1 MTLLLFLSCLI
12 FSCLTFSW
20 LKFWGEM
27 TDSKQVTKSTP
38 EGSCSPSQAPF
49 PASDSSGELPQKND
63 NNGPL
68 PETPNR
74 AEPASHRG
82 ADDTDQQR
90 TSGPPLRQNPPG
102 DPLSSDDTSPAPQ
115 ANATGTADP
124 KTPDTDGPSSPAK
137 PQGQRA
143 RPLSKKDEKQEHI
156 KRQLMTNFILGSFDD
171 NSSDEDP
178 SAGLFRESPRKGS
191 RASLGTL
198 SLEAALTAGEPE
210 NPVPTI
216 RPSMSGLH
224 LVKKGRELK
233 KVDLH
238 RDFTV
243 ASPAEFVTRFGGDRV
258 IEKVLIA
265 NNGIAAVKCMRSIRR
280 WAYEMF
286 RNERAIRFVV
296 MVTPEDLKA
305 NAEYI
310 KMADQYVPVPGGP
323 NNNNYANVELVVDI
337 AKRIP
342 VQAVWAGWGHA
353 SENPK
358 LPELLCKH
366 DIAFLGPPS
375 EAMWALGD
383 KIASTIVAQTLQVP
397 TLPWSGSGLI
407 IEWTEDNLQEGKRIS
422 VPEDIYDQGCV
433 KDVEEGLEVAEK
445 IGFPLMIKASEGG
458 GGKGIRKAESA
469 EDFPILFRQVQSEIP
484 GSPIFLMKLAQHA
497 RHLEV
502 QILAD
507 QYGNAVSLFGRDC
520 SIQRRH
526 QKIIEEAPATIA
538 TPAVFEFMEQCAVRL
553 AKTVGYVSA
562 GTVEYLYSPDG
573 SFHFLELNPRLQ
585 VEHPCTEMI
594 ADVNLPAAQLQ
605 IAMGVPLHRLKDIRL
620 LYGESPWGV
629 TPISFETPSNPPL
642 ARGHVIAARITS
654 ENPDEGFKPSSGTVQ
669 ELNFRSNKNVWG
681 YFSVAATG
689 GLHEFADSQFG
700 HCFSWGENREE
711 AISNMVVALKEL
723 SIRGDFRTTVEYLI
737 NLLETER
744 FQNND
749 IDTGWLDH
757 LIAEKVQAEK
767 PDIMLGVVCGALNVA
782 DVMFRTCMTD
792 FLHSLERGQV
802 LPAASLLNIVDVELI
817 YDGVKYILKVAR
829 QSLTMFVLIMNGCH
843 IEIDAHRLNDG
854 GLLLSYNGNSYTTYM
869 KEEVDSYRVTIG
881 NKTCVFEK
889 ENDPT
894 VLRSP
899 SAGKLIQYTVEDGGH
914 VEAGSSYAEMEVMK
928 MIMTLN
934 VQESGR
940 VKYIKRAGAV
950 LEAGCVV
957 AKLELDDPSKVRPAE
972 PFTGE
977 LPSQQTLP
985 IIGEKLHQVFHNVLE
1000 NLTNVM
1006 NGYCL
1011 PEPIFSTKLKEW
1023 VQKLMMTLRH
1033 PSLPLL
1039 ELQEIM
1045 TSVSGRI
1052 PAPVE
1057 KSVRRVMAQYAS
1069 NITSVLCQ
1077 FPSQQYRS
1085 GTRGYMKAV
1094 VLDLLRRYL
1103 RVEHHFQQA
1112 HYDKCVI
1119 NLREQLK
1126 PNMSQVLDCIFSHA
1140 QVAKKNQLVIMLID
1154 ELCGPDPSLS
1164 EELTSILNELTQL
1177 SKSEHCKVALRARQI
1192 LIASH
1197 LPSYELR
1204 HNQVE
1209 SIFLSAID
1217 MYGHQ
1222 FCPENLKKLI
1232 LSETTIFDVLP
1243 TFFYHANKVV
1253 CMASLEVYVRR
1264 GYIAYELNSLQHRQL
1279 PDGTCVVEFQF
1290 MLPSSHPNRMAV
1302 PISVT
1307 NPDLLRHSTELFM
1320 DSGFAPLC
1328 QRMGAMVAFRRFEDF
1343 TRNFDE
1349 VISCFANVPRE
1360 IPLFRKACAPLYS
1373 EEENKSLRE
1382 EPIHILNVAIQYADH
1397 LEDEELVP
1405 IFRTF
1410 VQSKKNI
1417 LVEYGLRRITFLIA
1431 QEKEFPKFFT
1441 FRARDEFAEDRI
1453 YRHLEPAL
1461 AFQLELSRM
1470 RSFDL
1475 TAVPCANHK
1484 MHLYLGAAK
1493 VKEGAE
1499 VTDHRFFIR
1508 AIIRHSDLITK
1519 EASFEYLQNEGERL
1533 LLEAM
1538 DELEVAFNNTSVRT
1552 DCNHIF
1558 LNFVPTVIMDPFK
1571 IEESVRSMVMRY
1583 GSRLWKLRV
1592 LQAEVKINIRQT
1604 TAGSAVPIRLFITN
1618 ESGYYLD
1625 ISLYKEVTDPRSGNI
1640 MFHSFGNKQG
1650 PQHGMLINT
1659 PYVTKDLLQAKRFQ
1673 AQSLGTTYVY
1683 DFPEMFRQAL
1693 LKLWGS
1699 ADKYPKDILTYTELV
1714 LDPQGQLVEVGM
1726 VAFKMR
1732 FKTREYPEGR
1742 DAIVISNDITF
1753 RIGSFGLEEDLLY
1766 LRASEMA
1773 RAEGIPKI
1781 YLAANSGACISLAE
1795 EIKHMFQVAWVD
1807 PGDPHKGFKYLYLTP
1822 QDYTR
1827 ISSLNSVHCKHIE
1840 EEGES
1845 RYVITDIIGKD
1856 RGLGVENLKGSGMI
1870 AGESSLAYEEIVTI
1884 SLVTCRALGI
1894 GAYLVRLGQ
1903 RVIQVENSHIIL
1915 TGASALN
1922 KVLGREV
1929 YTSNNQLGGVQIM
1942 HYNGVSH
1949 VTVPDDFEGVYT
1961 ILEWL
1966 SYMPKDNRSPVPI
1979 TTPSDPI
1986 DREIGFFPS
1995 RAPYDPRWLLAG
2007 RPHPTLKGS
2016 WQSGFF
2022 DHGSFKEIMAPWAQ
2036 TVVTGRA
2043 RLGGIPVGVIAVE
2056 TRTVEVVV
2064 PADPANLDSE
2074 AKIIQQAG
2082 QVWFPDSAY
2091 KTAQAIN
2098 DFNRERLPLIIFA
2111 NWRGFS
2117 GGMKDMYDQ
2126 VLKFGAY
2133 IVDSLRQYKQPVL
2146 IYIPPNGE
2154 LRGGSWVV
2162 VDSSINP
2169 LCIETYADKESRAS
2183 ILEPEG
2189 TVEIKFRKK
2198 DLIKTMR
2205 RIDPVYKKLV
2215 EQLGVSELSDKDRKD
2230 LEGQLKARE
2239 DLLLPIYHQVAVL
2252 FADLHDRAQGMLEKG
2267 VISDIVE
2274 WKTSRAFLY
2283 WRLRRLLLEDQVKQE
2298 ILQASS
2304 ELSHVHIQS
2313 MLRRWFV
2320 ETEGA
2325 VKAYL
2330 WDNNQMVVKWLEQH
2344 WQGGGG
2350 LRSTIR
2356 ENIKCL
2362 KRDSVLKAI
2371 RRLVQ
2376 DNPDVAV
2383 DCIVYLSQHISSA
2396 ERAEVIHLLSTMDS
2410 PAST

>member
-1 MTLLLFLSCLI
+1 MIGQKTLYSFFTPSPARKRRACSSEPAEQWNGVAAVAESGDAAASSAKKIRAGQEEPGTPPSSPLSPEQLVRIQRNKAAALLRLAARNVPVGFGESWKKHLSGEFGKPYFIKLMGFVAEERKHYTVYPPPQQVFTWTQMCDIRDVFSCSTPSSPSGRIRPILIKREVGSSSPMLSCPGSIRTRTALSSCSGALMLRRKAVPLI
-12 FSCLTFSW
+12 G
-20 LKFWGEM
+20 WGKM
-27 TDSKQVTKSTP
+27 TDCKQVIKSKLKV
-38 EGSCSPSQAPF
+38 SFIASQEPL
-49 PASDSSGELPQKND
+49 PASDSPREPLQENCSSSS
-63 NNGPL
+63 L
-68 PETPNR
+68 PETPDQ
-74 AEPASHRG
+74 AEPASHKG
-82 ADDTDQQR
+82 PKDACQQR
-90 TSGPPLRQNPPG
+90 TSQPPLQQNPQG
-102 DPLSSDDTSPAPQ
+102 NPLSSDDAFPARQ
-115 ANATGTADP
+115 ANGTGTEGLE
-124 KTPDTDGPSSPAK
+124 TPNTSGLSVLAR

-143 RPLSKKDEKQEHI
+143 RTLSKEDRKQAHI

-171 NSSDEDP
+171 NSSDED
-178 SAGLFRESPRKGS
+178 SGTGLFRESSRKGS

-198 SLEAALTAGEPE
+198 SLEAAQTAGETE
-210 NPVPTI
+210 TPVPTI

-224 LVKKGRELK
+224 LARRGREQK
-233 KVDLH
+233 KLDLH

-243 ASPAEFVTRFGGDRV
+243 ASPAEFVVRFGGDRV

-296 MVTPEDLKA
+296 LVTPEDLKA

-323 NNNNYANVELVVDI
+323 NNNNYANVELIVDI

-358 LPELLCKH
+358 LPELLHKH
-366 DIAFLGPPS
+366 EIAFLGPPS

-383 KIASTIVAQTLQVP
+383 KIASTIVAQTLQIP
-397 TLPWSGSGLI
+397 TLPWSGSGLTV
-407 IEWTEDNLQEGKRIS
+407 EWAEDSLQPGQRIS
-422 VPEDIYDQGCV
+422 VPEYIYNDGCV
-433 KDVEEGLEVAEK
+433 KDVDEGLEAAEK
-445 IGFPLMIKASEGG
+445 IGFPMMIKASEGG
-458 GGKGIRKAESA
+458 GGKGIRKAETA

-484 GSPIFLMKLAQHA
+484 GSPVFLMKLAQHA
-497 RHLEV
+497 HHLEV
-502 QILAD
+502 QLLAD

-538 TPAVFEFMEQCAVRL
+538 APAVFEIMEQCAVRL

-562 GTVEYLYSPDG
+562 GTVEYLYSQDG

-629 TPISFETPSNPPL
+629 TPISFETPSNPPI

-669 ELNFRSNKNVWG
+669 ELNFRSSKNVWG

-723 SIRGDFRTTVEYLI
+723 SIRGDFRTTVEYLT
-737 NLLETER
+737 NLLETES

-749 IDTGWLDH
+749 IDTSWLDN

-782 DVMFRTCMTD
+782 DSMFRTCMTD

-802 LPAASLLNIVDVELI
+802 LPADSLLNIVDVELI
-817 YDGVKYILKVAR
+817 YGGVKYILKVAR
-829 QSLTMFVLIMNGCH
+829 QSPTTFVLIMNGSH

-854 GLLLSYNGNSYTTYM
+854 GLLLSYSGSSYTTYL
-869 KEEVDSYRVTIG
+869 KEEVDSYRITIG

-894 VLRSP
+894 VLRAP
-899 SAGKLIQYTVEDGGH
+899 SAGKLIQYMVEDGGH
-914 VEAGSSYAEMEVMK
+914 IEAGGSYAEIEVMK

-940 VKYIKRAGAV
+940 VKYVKRPGAV

-957 AKLELDDPSKVRPAE
+957 ARLELDDPSKVHPAE

-977 LPSQQTLP
+977 LPSQPTLP
-985 IIGEKLHQVFHNVLE
+985 ILGEKLHQVFHSVLE
-1000 NLTNVM
+1000 NLTNIM
-1006 NGYCL
+1006 KGYCL
-1011 PEPIFSTKLKEW
+1011 PEPIFSIKLKEW
-1023 VQKLMMTLRH
+1023 VQKLLMTLRH
-1033 PSLPLL
+1033 PTLPLL
-1039 ELQEIM
+1039 DLQEIM

-1057 KSVRRVMAQYAS
+1057 KAVRRVMAQYAS

-1077 FPSQQYRS
+1077 FPSQQIATILDCHAATLQRKADREVFFMNTQSIVQLVQKYRS

-1103 RVEHHFQQA
+1103 LVEHHFQQA

-1126 PNMSQVLDCIFSHA
+1126 PDMSQVLDCIFSHA

-1164 EELTSILNELTQL
+1164 DELTSILSELTQL
-1177 SKSEHCKVALRARQI
+1177 SKSKHCKVALRARQV

-1264 GYIAYELNSLQHRQL
+1264 GYIAYELTSLQHRQL
-1279 PDGTCVVEFQF
+1279 PDSTCVVEFQF

-1302 PISVT
+1302 PISIT
-1307 NPDLLRHSTELFM
+1307 NPELLRHSKELFM
-1320 DSGFAPLC
+1320 DSGFSPKS
-1328 QRMGAMVAFRRFEDF
+1328 QRMGAMVAFQRFEDF

-1349 VISCFANVPRE
+1349 VISCFANVPKD
-1360 IPLFRKACAPLYS
+1360 IPLFSKARTSLYS
-1373 EEENKSLRE
+1373 EDDSKSLRE
-1382 EPIHILNVAIQYADH
+1382 EPIHILNVAIQCADYP
-1397 LEDEELVP
+1397 EDEQLVP

-1461 AFQLELSRM
+1461 AFQLELSRL
-1470 RSFDL
+1470 RNFDI
-1475 TAVPCANHK
+1475 TAMPCANHK

-1493 VKEGAE
+1493 VKEGTE

-1604 TAGSAVPIRLFITN
+1604 TTDHAVPIRLFITN

-1693 LKLWGS
+1693 FKMWGS
-1699 ADKYPKDILTYTELV
+1699 PDKYPKDILTYTELV
-1714 LDPQGQLVEVGM
+1714 LDPQGQLVEMNRLPGGNEVGM

-1732 FKTREYPEGR
+1732 FKTLEYPDGR
-1742 DAIVISNDITF
+1742 DVILISNDITF
-1753 RIGSFGLEEDLLY
+1753 RIGSFGLGEDLLY

-1781 YLAANSGACISLAE
+1781 YLAANSGARIGLAE

-1807 PGDPHKGFKYLYLTP
+1807 REDPHKGIKYLYLTP
-1822 QDYTR
+1822 QDYTTV
-1827 ISSLNSVHCKHIE
+1827 SSLNSVHCKHIE

-1845 RYVITDIIGKD
+1845 RYVITDIIGKED
-1856 RGLGVENLKGSGMI
+1856 GLGVENLRGSGMI
-1870 AGESSLAYEEIVTI
+1870 AGETSLDYDEIVTI

-1915 TGASALN
+1915 TGAMALN

-1949 VTVPDDFEGVYT
+1949 VTVPDDFEGVCT

-1979 TTPSDPI
+1979 ITPTDPI
-1986 DREIGFFPS
+1986 DREIEFQPS
-1995 RAPYDPRWLLAG
+1995 RSPYDPRWLLAG

-2022 DHGSFKEIMAPWAQ
+2022 DQGSFKEIMVPWAQ

-2043 RLGGIPVGVIAVE
+2043 R
-2056 TRTVEVVV
+2056 T
-2064 PADPANLDSE
+2064 
-2074 AKIIQQAG
+2074 
-2082 QVWFPDSAY
+2082 
-2091 KTAQAIN
+2091 
-2098 DFNRERLPLIIFA
+2098 
-2111 NWRGFS
+2111 
-2117 GGMKDMYDQ
+2117 
-2126 VLKFGAY
+2126 
-2133 IVDSLRQYKQPVL
+2133 QPVC
-2146 IYIPPNGE
+2146 P
-2154 LRGGSWVV
+2154 
-2162 VDSSINP
+2162 
-2169 LCIETYADKESRAS
+2169 
-2183 ILEPEG
+2183 
-2189 TVEIKFRKK
+2189 
-2198 DLIKTMR
+2198 
-2205 RIDPVYKKLV
+2205 
-2215 EQLGVSELSDKDRKD
+2215 
-2230 LEGQLKARE
+2230 
-2239 DLLLPIYHQVAVL
+2239 
-2252 FADLHDRAQGMLEKG
+2252 
-2267 VISDIVE
+2267 
-2274 WKTSRAFLY
+2274 
-2283 WRLRRLLLEDQVKQE
+2283 
-2298 ILQASS
+2298 
-2304 ELSHVHIQS
+2304 
-2313 MLRRWFV
+2313 
-2320 ETEGA
+2320 
-2325 VKAYL
+2325 
-2330 WDNNQMVVKWLEQH
+2330 
-2344 WQGGGG
+2344 
-2350 LRSTIR
+2350 
-2356 ENIKCL
+2356 
-2362 KRDSVLKAI
+2362 
-2371 RRLVQ
+2371 
-2376 DNPDVAV
+2376 
-2383 DCIVYLSQHISSA
+2383 
-2396 ERAEVIHLLSTMDS
+2396 
-2410 PAST
+2410 

>member
-1 MTLLLFLSCLI
+1 M
-12 FSCLTFSW
+12 
-20 LKFWGEM
+20 
-27 TDSKQVTKSTP
+27 
-38 EGSCSPSQAPF
+38 
-49 PASDSSGELPQKND
+49 
-63 NNGPL
+63 
-68 PETPNR
+68 
-74 AEPASHRG
+74 
-82 ADDTDQQR
+82 
-90 TSGPPLRQNPPG
+90 
-102 DPLSSDDTSPAPQ
+102 
-115 ANATGTADP
+115 
-124 KTPDTDGPSSPAK
+124 SPAK
-137 PQGQRA
+137 C
-143 RPLSKKDEKQEHI
+143 KVC
-156 KRQLMTNFILGSFDD
+156 
-171 NSSDEDP
+171 
-178 SAGLFRESPRKGS
+178 SPDRK
-191 RASLGTL
+191 
-198 SLEAALTAGEPE
+198 
-210 NPVPTI
+210 VK
-216 RPSMSGLH
+216 PSMSGLH
-224 LVKKGRELK
+224 LARRGREQR

-243 ASPAEFVTRFGGDRV
+243 ASPAEFVVRFGGHLV

-323 NNNNYANVELVVDI
+323 NNHNYANVELIVDI

-358 LPELLCKH
+358 LPELLHKH
-366 DIAFLGPPS
+366 EIAFLGPPS

-383 KIASTIVAQTLQVP
+383 KIASTIVAQTLQIP
-397 TLPWSGSGLI
+397 TLPWSGSGLTV
-407 IEWTEDNLQEGKRIS
+407 EWAEHSLQEGQRIS
-422 VPEDIYDQGCV
+422 IPESIYNNGCV
-433 KDVEEGLEVAEK
+433 KDVDEGLEAAEK

-458 GGKGIRKAESA
+458 GGKGIRKAETA
-469 EDFPILFRQVQSEIP
+469 EDFPILFRQVQSETP

-562 GTVEYLYSPDG
+562 GTVEYLYSQDG

-605 IAMGVPLHRLKDIRL
+605 ARRRALSPVIAMGVPLHRLKDIRL
-620 LYGESPWGV
+620 LYGESPWGM
-629 TPISFETPSNPPL
+629 TPISFETPSNPPI

-654 ENPDEGFKPSSGTVQ
+654 ENPDEASRG
-669 ELNFRSNKNVWG
+669 W
-681 YFSVAATG
+681 
-689 GLHEFADSQFG
+689 
-700 HCFSWGENREE
+700 W
-711 AISNMVVALKEL
+711 NMVVALKEL
-723 SIRGDFRTTVEYLI
+723 SIRGDFRTTVEYLT
-737 NLLETER
+737 NLLETEN
-744 FQNND
+744 FQSND
-749 IDTGWLDH
+749 IDTSWLDN

-782 DVMFRTCMTD
+782 DSMFRTCMTD

-802 LPAASLLNIVDVELI
+802 LPADSLLNIVDVELI
-817 YDGVKYILKVAR
+817 YGGVKYILKVAR
-829 QSLTMFVLIMNGCH
+829 QSPTMFVLIMNGSH

-854 GLLLSYNGNSYTTYM
+854 GLLLSCSGNSYTTYM
-869 KEEVDSYRVTIG
+869 KEEVDSYRITIG

-899 SAGKLIQYTVEDGGH
+899 SAGKLVKYAVADGEH
-914 VEAGSSYAEMEVMK
+914 VEAGGSYAEIE
-928 MIMTLN
+928 
-934 VQESGR
+934 
-940 VKYIKRAGAV
+940 
-950 LEAGCVV
+950 
-957 AKLELDDPSKVRPAE
+957 AE
-972 PFTGE
+972 PFAGE
-977 LPSQQTLP
+977 LPSQPTLP
-985 IIGEKLHQVFHNVLE
+985 ILGEKLHQVFHSVLE
-1000 NLTNVM
+1000 NLTNIM

-1011 PEPIFSTKLKEW
+1011 PEPIFSIKLKDW
-1023 VQKLMMTLRH
+1023 VQKLLRTLRH

-1057 KSVRRVMAQYAS
+1057 KAVRRVMAQYAS

-1077 FPSQQYRS
+1077 FPSQQIATILDCHAATLQR
-1085 GTRGYMKAV
+1085 KADREV
-1094 VLDLLRRYL
+1094 FFMNTQSIVQL
-1103 RVEHHFQQA
+1103 VQNIGQMTA

-1126 PNMSQVLDCIFSHA
+1126 PDMSQVLDCIFSHS

-1164 EELTSILNELTQL
+1164 DELTSILDELTQL
-1177 SKSEHCKVALRARQI
+1177 SKSEHCKVALRARQV

-1222 FCPENLKKLI
+1222 FCPENLK
-1232 LSETTIFDVLP
+1232 
-1243 TFFYHANKVV
+1243 
-1253 CMASLEVYVRR
+1253 VYVRR
-1264 GYIAYELNSLQHRQL
+1264 GYIAYELTSLQHRQF

-1290 MLPSSHPNRMAV
+1290 MLPSSHPHRMTV

-1307 NPDLLRHSTELFM
+1307 NPELLRHSTELFM
-1320 DSGFAPLC
+1320 DSGFSPKS
-1328 QRMGAMVAFRRFEDF
+1328 QRIGAMVAFQRFEDF
-1343 TRNFDE
+1343 VRNFDE
-1349 VISCFANVPRE
+1349 VISCFANVPKDT
-1360 IPLFRKACAPLYS
+1360 PLFSKAQNSLYS
-1373 EEENKSLRE
+1373 EDDSKSLRE
-1382 EPIHILNVAIQYADH
+1382 EPIHILNVALQHADH
-1397 LEDEELVP
+1397 QEDEQLVP

-1417 LVEYGLRRITFLIA
+1417 LVECGLRRITFLIA

-1461 AFQLELSRM
+1461 AFQLELSRL
-1470 RSFDL
+1470 RNFDV
-1475 TAVPCANHK
+1475 TAMPCANHK
-1484 MHLYLGAAK
+1484 MHLYLGAAR

-1508 AIIRHSDLITK
+1508 VIIRHSDLITK

-1558 LNFVPTVIMDPFK
+1558 LNFVPTVIMDPSK
-1571 IEESVRSMVMRY
+1571 DMRMPRMSSAKQSSGLSLVPGSVVGCQWVGEWIEESVRSMVMRY

-1604 TAGSAVPIRLFITN
+1604 TTDSAIPIRLFITN

-1640 MFHSFGNKQG
+1640 LFHSFGSKQG

-1673 AQSLGTTYVY
+1673 AQSLGTTY
-1683 DFPEMFRQAL
+1683 AL
-1693 LKLWGS
+1693 FKMWHS
-1699 ADKYPKDILTYTELV
+1699 PDKYPKEILTYTELV
-1714 LDPQGQLVEVGM
+1714 LDPQGQLVEMNRLPGGNEVGM

-1732 FKTREYPEGR
+1732 FKTLEYPEGR
-1742 DAIVISNDITF
+1742 DIILISNDITF
-1753 RIGSFGLEEDLLY
+1753 HIGSFGPGEDLLY
-1766 LRASEMA
+1766 LRASELA
-1773 RAEGIPKI
+1773 RAEGIPKV
-1781 YLAANSGACISLAE
+1781 YLAANSGARIGLAE

-1807 PGDPHKGFKYLYLTP
+1807 PEDPHKGIKYLYLTP

-1827 ISSLNSVHCKHIE
+1827 ISSLNSVHCKHVE
-1840 EEGES
+1840 EDGES
-1845 RYVITDIIGKD
+1845 RYVITDIIGKEE
-1856 RGLGVENLKGSGMI
+1856 GLGVENLRGSGMI
-1870 AGESSLAYEEIVTI
+1870 AGETSQDYDEIVTI
-1884 SLVTCRALGI
+1884 SMVTCRALGI

-1915 TGASALN
+1915 TGATALN
-1922 KVLGREV
+1922 KVLGRDV

-1966 SYMPKDNRSPVPI
+1966 SYMPKDNRSPVPVI
-1979 TTPSDPI
+1979 TPKDPT
-1986 DREIGFFPS
+1986 DREIEFQPS
-1995 RAPYDPRWLLAG
+1995 RGPYDPRWLLAG

-2022 DHGSFKEIMAPWAQ
+2022 DQGSFKEIMVPWAQ

-2043 RLGGIPVGVIAVE
+2043 RLGGIPVGVIAAE

-2098 DFNRERLPLIIFA
+2098 DFNREKLPLMIFA

-2133 IVDSLRQYKQPVL
+2133 IVDGLRKYRQPVL
-2146 IYIPPNGE
+2146 IYIPPHAE
-2154 LRGGSWVV
+2154 VRGGSWAVM
-2162 VDSSINP
+2162 DTSINP
-2169 LCIETYADKESRAS
+2169 LCIEMYADRESRAS
-2183 ILEPEG
+2183 VLEPEG
-2189 TVEIKFRKK
+2189 TVEIKYRKK
-2198 DLIKTMR
+2198 DLVKTIR
-2205 RIDPVYKKLV
+2205 RLDPVSKKLM
-2215 EQLGVSELSDKDRKD
+2215 EQLGMSELSDTDRKE

-2239 DLLLPIYHQVAVL
+2239 DLLLPMYHQVAVQ
-2252 FADLHDRAQGMLEKG
+2252 FADLHDKAGRMLEKG
-2267 VISDIVE
+2267 VIYDILE
-2274 WKTSRAFLY
+2274 WKTARSFLY
-2283 WRLRRLLLEDQVKQE
+2283 WRLRRLLLESQVKQE
-2298 ILQASS
+2298 VLRACP
-2304 ELSHVHIQS
+2304 ELSHMHVQS

-2330 WDNNQMVVKWLEQH
+2330 WDNNQTVVRWLEEH
-2344 WQGGGG
+2344 WQAGEG
-2350 LRSTIR
+2350 LHSTIR
-2356 ENIKCL
+2356 ENIACL
-2362 KRDSVLKAI
+2362 KRDSALKTI
-2371 RRLVQ
+2371 RGLVQ
-2376 DNPDVAV
+2376 ENPELAMDSL
-2383 DCIVYLSQHISSA
+2383 VYISQHISPA
-2396 ERAEVIHLLSTMDS
+2396 ERAQVIHLLSTVDG

>member
-49 PASDSSGELPQKND
+49 PASDSSGEPPQKDD

-90 TSGPPLRQNPPG
+90 TSGPPPHQNPPG
-102 DPLSSDDTSPAPQ
+102 DSLSSDDTSPAPQ
-115 ANATGTADP
+115 ANATGTADL

-137 PQGQRA
+137 PQDPRA

-258 IEKVLIA
+258 IEKSGAFNLQDAEAAKGASSEHRVLVTLSV
-265 NNGIAAVKCMRSIRR
+265 AVRSP
-280 WAYEMF
+280 A
-286 RNERAIRFVV
+286 
-296 MVTPEDLKA
+296 VTFSVSVFLSFPHLI
-305 NAEYI
+305 AEYI

-366 DIAFLGPPS
+366 EIAFLGPPS

-397 TLPWSGSGLI
+397 TLPWSGSGLM
-407 IEWTEDNLQEGKRIS
+407 IEWAEDNLQEGKRIS

-433 KDVEEGLEVAEK
+433 KDVDEGLEVAEK

-562 GTVEYLYSPDG
+562 GTVEYLYSQDG

-605 IAMGVPLHRLKDIRL
+605 
-620 LYGESPWGV
+620 
-629 TPISFETPSNPPL
+629 
-642 ARGHVIAARITS
+642 
-654 ENPDEGFKPSSGTVQ
+654 GFKPSSGTVQ

-817 YDGVKYILKVAR
+817 YDGVKYIVKVAR
-829 QSLTMFVLIMNGCH
+829 QSLTTFVLIMNGCH

-914 VEAGSSYAEMEVMK
+914 VEAGSSYAEMEVS
-928 MIMTLN
+928 TEPAPGVRL
-934 VQESGR
+934 QPG
-940 VKYIKRAGAV
+940 
-950 LEAGCVV
+950 L
-957 AKLELDDPSKVRPAE
+957 PSPHSPREDHPPSSSLHLSPGLPPADLLREPVCGVRPKFSPAE

-1023 VQKLMMTLRH
+1023 VQKLMTTLRH

-1077 FPSQQYRS
+1077 FPSQQIATILDCHAATLQRKADREVFFMNTQSIVQLVQRYRS

-1290 MLPSSHPNRMAV
+1290 MLPSSHPNRY
-1302 PISVT
+1302 
-1307 NPDLLRHSTELFM
+1307 
-1320 DSGFAPLC
+1320 G
-1328 QRMGAMVAFRRFEDF
+1328 
-1343 TRNFDE
+1343 
-1349 VISCFANVPRE
+1349 
-1360 IPLFRKACAPLYS
+1360 
-1373 EEENKSLRE
+1373 
-1382 EPIHILNVAIQYADH
+1382 
-1397 LEDEELVP
+1397 
-1405 IFRTF
+1405 
-1410 VQSKKNI
+1410 KNI

-1592 LQAEVKINIRQT
+1592 LQAEVKINIRET
-1604 TAGSAVPIRLFITN
+1604 TTGSAVPIRLFITN

-1699 ADKYPKDILTYTELV
+1699 TDDYPKDILTYTELV
-1714 LDPQGQLVEVGM
+1714 LDPQGQLVEMNRLPGGNEVGM

-1753 RIGSFGLEEDLLY
+1753 RIGSFGLGEDLLY

-1781 YLAANSGACISLAE
+1781 YLAANSGACIGLAE

-1827 ISSLNSVHCKHIE
+1827 ISSLNSVRCKHIE

-1884 SLVTCRALGI
+1884 SMVTCRALGI

-1942 HYNGVSH
+1942 HHNGVSH

-2098 DFNRERLPLIIFA
+2098 DFNREGLPLIIFA

-2146 IYIPPNGE
+2146 IYIPPHGE

-2215 EQLGVSELSDKDRKD
+2215 EQLGVSELSDKDRRD

-2239 DLLLPIYHQVAVL
+2239 DLLLPVYHQVAVL
-2252 FADLHDRAQGMLEKG
+2252 FADLHDRAHGMLEKG
-2267 VISDIVE
+2267 VVSV
-2274 WKTSRAFLY
+2274 RAC
-2283 WRLRRLLLEDQVKQE
+2283 
-2298 ILQASS
+2298 SC
-2304 ELSHVHIQS
+2304 
-2313 MLRRWFV
+2313 
-2320 ETEGA
+2320 G
-2325 VKAYL
+2325 
-2330 WDNNQMVVKWLEQH
+2330 
-2344 WQGGGG
+2344 
-2350 LRSTIR
+2350 
-2356 ENIKCL
+2356 
-2362 KRDSVLKAI
+2362 
-2371 RRLVQ
+2371 
-2376 DNPDVAV
+2376 
-2383 DCIVYLSQHISSA
+2383 
-2396 ERAEVIHLLSTMDS
+2396 S
-2410 PAST
+2410 PT